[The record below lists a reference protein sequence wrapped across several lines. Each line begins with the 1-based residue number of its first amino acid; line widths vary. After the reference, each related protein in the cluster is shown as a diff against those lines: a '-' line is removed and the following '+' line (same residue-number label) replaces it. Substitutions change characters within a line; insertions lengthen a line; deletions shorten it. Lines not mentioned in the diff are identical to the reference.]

1 MLCSVKNGIAIP
13 SCMPHAMPSR
23 FRWRVRT
30 LQSRHLTVCESIVA
44 PQKKRANKKERA
56 PPLPN
61 VSIFLRLLDGNGLF
75 TQCCSL
81 FYGMQ
86 PSANQ
91 QTLLRSF
98 TLGGIGLH
106 TGEYAY
112 VCVKPAQA
120 GEGRYFVRVPMGTNG
135 HQYQVQ
141 PPRALTE
148 SQLSIHAHPED
159 GLDEESRA
167 QAFLQYLQAEEEGY
181 EGTFGEFVCERILNI
196 SDFDELR
203 SESFFVESQKGP
215 SEEAVERGE
224 DEAYLPATV
233 SIANSYLGAAVIL
246 EGQSYDILSPEAI
259 LSALE
264 ACGVDNARIEIET
277 GSDATLELNDK
288 GIPIIEVPVI
298 DGSSL
303 GWVLEVQKAGI
314 CDVPEAGARL
324 ALEARDMLTVQDDEA
339 FITLYPG
346 PVPKV
351 TVGVDFGEPDGVA
364 GRQWFSWSPVDSTA
378 SRDWDQHYRWEVAP
392 ARTVIPSI
400 DVAEEMFANG
410 LLRAGPEDCCL
421 IGNGDTWC
429 DPSLERFQGDE
440 AARKGVADLLGI
452 LALAALPGGRGL
464 PQGHIV
470 AYKPT
475 PELQLKFV
483 KELYARRESWNDV
496 QVSL

>member
-1 MLCSVKNGIAIP
+1 
-13 SCMPHAMPSR
+13 
-23 FRWRVRT
+23 
-30 LQSRHLTVCESIVA
+30 
-44 PQKKRANKKERA
+44 
-56 PPLPN
+56 
-61 VSIFLRLLDGNGLF
+61 
-75 TQCCSL
+75 
-81 FYGMQ
+81 MQ
-86 PSANQ
+86 PSGNQ

-112 VCVKPAQA
+112 VCVRPAQA
-120 GEGRYFVRVPMGTNG
+120 GEGRYFVRVPTGTNA
-135 HQYQVQ
+135 HQYQVE

-148 SQLSIHAHPED
+148 NQLSIDAHPED

-167 QAFLQYLQAEEEGY
+167 QAFLQYLQAEEDGY
-181 EGTFGEFVCERILNI
+181 EGSFGEFVCERILNI

-203 SESFFVESQKGP
+203 SESFFTEGQKGP
-215 SEEAVERGE
+215 PEEAVERGD
-224 DEAYLPATV
+224 DEVYLPASV
-233 SIANSYLGAAVIL
+233 SVAKSYLNVAVIL

-264 ACGVDNARIEIET
+264 ACGIDNARIEIET
-277 GSDATLELNDK
+277 GSDATLELNEN
-288 GIPIIEVPVI
+288 GTPIIEIPVV

-303 GWVLEVQKAGI
+303 GWALEVQKAGV
-314 CDVPEAGARL
+314 CDVSEGGSRL
-324 ALEARDMLTVQDDEA
+324 ALEAEEMLTVQDGEA

-351 TVGVDFGEPDGVA
+351 TVGVDFGEADGVA
-364 GRQWFSWSPVDSTA
+364 GRQWFSWSPADSTA
-378 SRDWDQHYRWEVAP
+378 SREWDQHYRWEVAP

-400 DVAEEMFANG
+400 EVAEELFAKG
-410 LLRAGPEDCCL
+410 LLRAGPDDCCL
-421 IGNGDTWC
+421 VGNGDAWC
-429 DPSLERFQGDE
+429 DPALERFPGDE

-452 LALAALPGGRGL
+452 LALGAQPGGRGL

-475 PELQLKFV
+475 SELQLKFV
-483 KELYARRESWNDV
+483 KELSAKRGSWSDV